1 MQSIKD
7 EKIPAMSWFNTI
19 FKSFNSD
26 KSLVKDLEKA
36 KKEYPKLMSVFELQS
51 TYTRYLARGYKAL
64 TRQFQNEIPYPD
76 PINIFPPIEERRA
89 LFEILKAQ
97 LDEIAQ
103 AELEYISGLEKEL
116 VRVRTCRDINRDYN
130 RAANCV
136 ESFNEN
142 KPETEEQ
149 WDKFHQCLDDLSKY
163 AIEQEQNNCKN

>member
-1 MQSIKD
+1 MQSKKH

-26 KSLVKDLEKA
+26 KSLVKDLENA

-76 PINIFPPIEERRA
+76 PINIFPPIKERRE
-89 LFEILKAQ
+89 LFEIIKAQ

-103 AELEYISGLEKEL
+103 AEIEYFAGLEKEL
-116 VRVRTCRDINRDYN
+116 VLVRTCSDINRSYKI
-130 RAANCV
+130 AAKCV
-136 ESFNEN
+136 AKYIEN
-142 KPETEEQ
+142 TPVTDEE
-149 WDKFHQCLDDLSKY
+149 WDEFHQCLDNLSNI
-163 AIEQEQNNCKN
+163 AIEKEQNNC